1 MEERLKSWITTI
13 SGIVLLVGSVVG
25 WSIDW
30 FTDYQAV
37 AAGVTAIILL
47 YMKDTLILNIGKLF
61 VVLIDAIKKKLGV

>member
-37 AAGVTAIILL
+37 AAGVIAIILL